1 MARQVSITECIYNEK
16 EDIDIPGKYLGKDLT
31 VTVWQSRRLCFY
43 TNLVPDELKP
53 QKDRRGNISFYT
65 FQDNFPI
72 GTIPVLFE
80 PKGCN
85 IVTLHGDI
93 NTVKVGDIWNCNADT
108 WKYVADKYN
117 ADSYI

>member
-1 MARQVSITECIYNEK
+1 M
-16 EDIDIPGKYLGKDLT
+16 
-31 VTVWQSRRLCFY
+31 WQSRDSAFY

-65 FQDNFPI
+65 FQDNFPS

-93 NTVKVGDIWNCNADT
+93 NTVKVGIFGIVMRTHGMLQTNIMQT
-108 WKYVADKYN
+108 LIYGRM
-117 ADSYI
+117 